1 MLSLGVSSFRLVP
14 TCLIPSDSSIFI
26 TYSHASTIFLLFSS
40 SSRQRHHLCNIF
52 TGYITCIYVHMFFL
66 IIQNYLDLLHDAALT
81 CRDDVFVPMI
91 CWGGDDRW
99 MDRIEQTDN
108 RAHTQILITSKAG
121 TQGANNSSMYYYKRN
136 ESIIIDKKLKEMNWL
151 LVIIIIVIMRLIVCK
166 SIHTNKNGQRGRKKR
181 DICIFLFKS
190 SGSSR
195 VIISI
200 SNT

>member
-26 TYSHASTIFLLFSS
+26 TYSHASTIFLFFSSS

-66 IIQNYLDLLHDAALT
+66 IIQNFLDLLHDAVLT

-121 TQGANNSSMYYYKRN
+121 TQGANNSSVYYYKRN
-136 ESIIIDKKLKEMNWL
+136 ESIIIDKKNWRKWTGSLLLSLLLLWGSLCVNLFTQTKMDSEGEKKRYLYL
-151 LVIIIIVIMRLIVCK
+151 LVQIIRE
-166 SIHTNKNGQRGRKKR
+166 
-181 DICIFLFKS
+181 
-190 SGSSR
+190 
-195 VIISI
+195 
-200 SNT
+200 